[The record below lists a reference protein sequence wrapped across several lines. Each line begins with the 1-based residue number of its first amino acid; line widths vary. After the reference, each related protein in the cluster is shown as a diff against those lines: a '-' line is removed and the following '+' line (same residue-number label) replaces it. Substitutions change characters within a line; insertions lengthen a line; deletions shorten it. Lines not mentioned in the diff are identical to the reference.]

1 MNATKQGIEMRAKIK
16 QAIISYMEKHGY
28 APTIREIGDMVG
40 LSSTSSVHNHLIR
53 MIARKE
59 QYLSACVAE
68 DGCVISQLRT
78 WSKRLR
84 FLAVANSVLRCTH
97 SERLLLRGNIGGQKM
112 CFLYRKD

>member
-53 MIARKE
+53 MIDNGELETDDKVGSPRAIRVPGYK
-59 QYLSACVAE
+59 LM
-68 DGCVISQLRT
+68 
-78 WSKRLR
+78 K
-84 FLAVANSVLRCTH
+84 N
-97 SERLLLRGNIGGQKM
+97 
-112 CFLYRKD
+112 

>member
-53 MIARKE
+53 MIATGE
-59 QYLSACVAE
+59 LE
-68 DGCVISQLRT
+68 TDD
-78 WSKRLR
+78 
-84 FLAVANSVLRCTH
+84 
-97 SERLLLRGNIGGQKM
+97 EIGSHRAIRVPGYKIV
-112 CFLYRKD
+112 KTE

>member
-53 MIARKE
+53 MIATLTGCNMPVKKYTPKNIRSDHMCAIATVNEKE
-59 QYLSACVAE
+59 P
-68 DGCVISQLRT
+68 
-78 WSKRLR
+78 
-84 FLAVANSVLRCTH
+84 VLGTQT
-97 SERLLLRGNIGGQKM
+97 LLGAT
-112 CFLYRKD
+112 